1 MMKNQSPLQL
11 VRAYE
16 RDQGLRIPAHE
27 RPLFHLT
34 PLVGWM
40 NDPNGFCVYKGEYH
54 LFYQYYPYNT
64 VWGPMHWGHAKSSDL
79 LHWTYLPCAMA
90 PDTAADAGGCFSG
103 SAVELPDGRMMLV
116 YTGVQP
122 AATGHREL
130 QAQCVAF
137 GDGIDFEKADGNPVI
152 QQADL
157 PDPKYS
163 PFDFRDPKVWRGE
176 DGKLYLVVGN
186 RHDDRQGSILLYQS
200 EDGLQWSFVTELDS
214 SDNTY
219 GRMWEC
225 PDFFRLDGYDVLLT
239 SPQEMRATGEF
250 HAGYGTV
257 AVLGHYDAEARRFT
271 REAIQPIDNGL
282 DFYAPQT
289 ILAPDGRRIMIGWM
303 ENWETCNGAQ
313 RNHPWF
319 GRMSLPREL
328 SVRGGRLVQRP
339 VREIESL
346 WQDTVAHHDVI
357 LNGTASYDGV
367 AGRLIDMTVKLRLV
381 DAACRRFTLRI
392 AMDDIHYT
400 GIRCDLARGE
410 LTFDRSHG
418 GSSRDIVHTR
428 HIRAEMKD
436 GQLILRLIMDK
447 DSVELFVNEGERAIS
462 ALIDTPLEAEG
473 ITFISDAPIKLD
485 IDMHRLG

>member
-16 RDQGLRIPAHE
+16 REQSLKIPAHE

-64 VWGPMHWGHAKSSDL
+64 IWGPMHWGHAKSSDL
-79 LHWTYLPCAMA
+79 LHWTYLPCALA

-122 AATGHREL
+122 TATGHREL

-137 GDGIDFEKADGNPVI
+137 GDGIDFEKAPMNPVI

-157 PDPKYS
+157 PDAKYS

-186 RHDDRQGSILLYQS
+186 RHDEKQGTILMYQS
-200 EDGLQWSFVTELDS
+200 EDGLQWTFVTELDS
-214 SDNTY
+214 SNNTY

-225 PDFFRLDGYDVLLT
+225 PDFFHLDGYDVLLT
-239 SPQEMRATGEF
+239 SPQEMQATGEF
-250 HAGYGTV
+250 HAGFSTM
-257 AVLGHYDAEARRFT
+257 AVLGHDDAETKQFH
-271 REAIQPIDNGL
+271 REAIQPVDNGL

-289 ILAPDGRRIMIGWM
+289 TLAPDGRRIMIGWM

-319 GRMSLPREL
+319 GRMSLPREIN
-328 SVRGGRLVQRP
+328 VRDGRLVQQP
-339 VREIESL
+339 VREIEGL

-357 LNGTASYDGV
+357 LNGTASYGGV
-367 AGRLIDMTVKLRLV
+367 AGRLIDMTVKLRLL

-392 AMDDIHYT
+392 ASDERHYT

-436 GQLILRLIMDK
+436 GQLTLRLIMDK
-447 DSVELFVNEGERAIS
+447 DSVELFVNDGERTIS

-473 ITFISDAPIKLD
+473 ITFTSDAPIKLD
-485 IDMHRLG
+485 IDMHHLG

>member
-1 MMKNQSPLQL
+1 MMKHQSPLQL
-11 VRAYE
+11 ARAYE
-16 RDQGLRIPAHE
+16 RDQSLKISAHE
-27 RPLFHLT
+27 RPLIHLT

-103 SAVELPDGRMMLV
+103 SAVELPDGRMMLA

-137 GDGIDFEKADGNPVI
+137 GDGVDFEKADANPVI

-176 DGKLYLVVGN
+176 DGKLYLVAGN
-186 RHDDRQGSILLYQS
+186 RHDDKQGSILMYRS
-200 EDGLQWSFVTELDS
+200 EDGLRWEFVAELDS
-214 SDNTY
+214 SDNAY

-225 PDFFRLDGYDVLLT
+225 PDFFHLDGYDVLLT

-250 HAGYGTV
+250 HAGFGTV
-257 AVLGHYDAEARRFT
+257 AVLGHYDAEAKRFT
-271 REAIQPIDNGL
+271 REAIQPVDNGL

-289 ILAPDGRRIMIGWM
+289 TLAPDGRRVMIGWM

-319 GRMSLPREL
+319 GRMSLPREI
-328 SVRGGRLVQRP
+328 SVRDGRLVQRP
-339 VREIESL
+339 IREIENL

-357 LNGTASYDGV
+357 LNGTAAYDGV

-392 AMDDIHYT
+392 ATDECHYT

-436 GQLILRLIMDK
+436 GQLTLRLIMDK
-447 DSVELFVNEGERAIS
+447 DSVELFVNDGERAIS

-473 ITFISDAPIKLD
+473 ITFTSDAAIKLD